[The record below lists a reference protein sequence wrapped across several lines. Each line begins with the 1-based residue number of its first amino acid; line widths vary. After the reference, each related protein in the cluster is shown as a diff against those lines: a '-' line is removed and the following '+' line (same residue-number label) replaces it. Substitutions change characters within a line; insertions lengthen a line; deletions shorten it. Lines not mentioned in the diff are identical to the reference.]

1 MTLKGTVGTSL
12 MNLFKPV
19 LVMVN
24 NAIVVINQFAKAVG
38 DSLGKI
44 LGWRYEV
51 GSGAVALD
59 DAADYAEDLE
69 GGLGGAGK
77 AAKDLKRQLQGFD
90 ELNNLTSNDPS
101 GGGGGGGGGAGGVG
115 AGGASDLAGRWV
127 KEESLFESEW
137 DTWFK
142 LGRGISEAWTEG
154 LNSIPWDSVY
164 EKAREFGKGFADFL
178 NGLFTPELFG
188 AVGRTIAGALNT
200 AIYTALSFG
209 ENLNWK
215 QIGEAIASGINNFM
229 STYDFAATGR
239 TIQVWSKGI
248 LDMLITAVE
257 EIKWEDFGSKLTEF
271 ITNVDLP
278 GIASKASKL
287 AIKLINGL
295 STAISNADWSKIGE
309 TLGNT
314 LKNLNIPELVS
325 KLAGLAGQIIGALGQ
340 AFIALAKED
349 PLSAGI
355 LAIIGAAKLSGLTGV
370 LSNSIMTALGGSGSM
385 LSIAA
390 NGLKIKLVGATLLLA
405 GFSMAFSG
413 DTSLGGAALSTASV
427 GVGTLMITGNPYLA
441 IAAATIA
448 GSINLM
454 KIDNPTVEKYIA
466 EQYAQP
472 GGLYGDAPPS
482 TLDTTNGK
490 TLNLSDYERYDEVM
504 NAMVIDTARA
514 SENMMKWGYTAQD
527 VGMIIGQS
535 NQESVKSY
543 KESFKYIERAHAQ
556 ATNTTKSAYKTQK
569 KDTKEYTTYA
579 QTQIQ
584 KMTEQNA
591 KAFATGASTSLAL
604 TKSFSKDFQ
613 EEHRVMTGGASQY
626 WDNMAGTNIAI
637 DRQTCQ
643 NILSNNRNFSRDFI
657 SNMAGMSTESTNKVT
672 TMKTAVGTLINTM
685 QTKGTTDVTT
695 LANAIKTQTGSANTT
710 SQTNANAMKT
720 NLVTNLGAMNT
731 STSTN
736 TASMLKTIQ
745 TWSTNA
751 KNTVANTKASANFG
765 VKYEAISN
773 VQNAIAKLKNAW
785 TDKTASFK
793 INTSTTV
800 GSTTSIANDIL
811 GKIKQAFSWSP
822 LTLLKNAANAIRF
835 FATGGVAENAT
846 LGVFGEAGAE
856 AIVPLERNTKW
867 LGRMSNMLADE
878 LAYKKYTPTT
888 YSAPKYTGSTSV
900 VAQTSERSEQAT
912 AEQNAL
918 LREEVELLRQI
929 AGKEFSVSSRD
940 VFNSVQNESE
950 NYYNR
955 TGNSPFIF

>member
-101 GGGGGGGGGAGGVG
+101 GGGGGGGSGSGTSG

-164 EKAREFGKGFADFL
+164 EKARDFGRNFASFL
-178 NGLFTPELFG
+178 NGLITPELFA
-188 AVGRTIAGALNT
+188 AVGQTIAGSLNT
-200 AIYTALSFG
+200 AIYAALTFG
-209 ENLNWK
+209 ETLDWK
-215 QIGEAIASGINNFM
+215 QMGDSIAAGINKFFE
-229 STYDFAATGR
+229 TFDFVATAQA
-239 TIQVWSKGI
+239 INAWSKGI
-248 LDMLITAVE
+248 LDMLITAV
-257 EIKWEDFGSKLTEF
+257 DQT
-271 ITNVDLP
+271 
-278 GIASKASKL
+278 
-287 AIKLINGL
+287 
-295 STAISNADWSKIGE
+295 DWTQMGEKIGSFF
-309 TLGNT
+309 
-314 LKNLNIPELVS
+314 KELDIKDIVG
-325 KLAGLAGQIIGALGQ
+325 KMMTLAGKILSALGD
-340 AFIALAKED
+340 AFIALVETD

-355 LAIIGAAKLSGLTGV
+355 MAVIVGAKLSGLTNKLNPLGSNISSAIGTSIKNNSDPISNALGKVFSVTGAVFAVVKAAIYGWTIGNIIGKIFEEEIERGIENVHTTIKWMDDV
-370 LSNSIMTALGGSGSM
+370 LSGGTEKKLAEWKQMFESGQNAGIIPDNDT
-385 LSIAA
+385 LSKVFGGNNI
-390 NGLKIKLVGATLLLA
+390 
-405 GFSMAFSG
+405 F
-413 DTSLGGAALSTASV
+413 DTVKNLSE
-427 GVGTLMITGNPYLA
+427 
-441 IAAATIA
+441 A
-448 GSINLM
+448 GSKSTFNSSYFENTKKGYEEL
-454 KIDNPTVEKYIA
+454 KKVQ
-466 EQYAQP
+466 EQMY
-472 GGLYGDAPPS
+472 
-482 TLDTTNGK
+482 K
-490 TLNLSDYERYDEVM
+490 DYYQIQKDGETKQLKLQQY
-504 NAMVIDTARA
+504 N
-514 SENMMKWGYTAQD
+514 ENKKKNSLKGYT
-527 VGMIIGQS
+527 S
-535 NQESVKSY
+535 
-543 KESFKYIERAHAQ
+543 
-556 ATNTTKSAYKTQK
+556 
-569 KDTKEYTTYA
+569 YA
-579 QTQIQ
+579 QTQIA
-584 KMTEQNA
+584 KMQEQNA
-591 KAFATGASTSLAL
+591 KSFATGASTSLAL
-604 TKSFSKDFQ
+604 AKSFGKEFQ
-613 EEHRVMTGGASQY
+613 EEHKVMTGGASQY

-643 NILSNNRNFSRDFI
+643 NIISNNRNFSRDFI

-710 SQTNANAMKT
+710 SQTNANAMKS
-720 NLVTNLGAMNT
+720 NFITNLGTMNT

-736 TASMLKTIQ
+736 TATMLKTIQ

-751 KNTVANTKASANFG
+751 KSTVANTKANANFG
-765 VKYEAISN
+765 VKYEALST
-773 VQNAIAKLKNAW
+773 VQNAINKLKGAW
-785 TDKTASFK
+785 TDKSATFSIHA
-793 INTSTTV
+793 NTTV
-800 GSTTSIANDIL
+800 GNINSIANDIL
-811 GKIKQAFSWSP
+811 GKIKSSFSGSFSSV
-822 LTLLKNAANAIRF
+822 LKSAANSIRF

-867 LGRMSNMLADE
+867 LGKMSNMLAEE
-878 LAYKKYTPTT
+878 LAYKHYSPQT
-888 YSAPKYTGSTSV
+888 YSAPKYTGSTSI

-940 VFNSVQNESE
+940 VFNSMQSESE

-955 TGNSPFIF
+955 TGSNPFIF